1 MMIVGKDLCPSI
13 EAWKIYPMDLF
24 SRYVF
29 KQVLNALVM
38 ILGSLTAIVWIATS
52 LKQIENLSGGGFWL
66 FFQMTSLAMPQAM
79 AIVAPFAL
87 LIACLYSLQKLNLD
101 SELIVMTASGST
113 VWRFI
118 RPYALLGVLISL
130 LILFSNVFVQPASL
144 QKLREFI
151 TQVRTD
157 LIQHVLQAGKFSSAS
172 GGLTF
177 HIRDRADNGN
187 LLGLL
192 VSDERAKTEK
202 LTYLAEVGELI
213 KLDGRAYLKM
223 SNGHIHRKLNAKD
236 GVQIVKFDQYVF
248 DLSEFGGSKGGAKY
262 HKPKERYVHELMN
275 PSKADLKN
283 TRLMGQI
290 RAEIHD
296 RFASALYPLLF
307 ALIAVATLG
316 VARSTRQNSSKLLIY
331 GFCTGLAFRMAG
343 LSVVSLHKV
352 HPAAIWLVY
361 GVPILGMVG
370 CLLYI
375 WLSMSPD
382 KMLWVKG
389 LVPKAVS
396 GSRKRGQ
403 NA

>member
-1 MMIVGKDLCPSI
+1 
-13 EAWKIYPMDLF
+13 MDLF

-79 AIVAPFAL
+79 SIVAPFAL
-87 LIACLYSLQKLNLD
+87 LIACLYSLHKLNLD

-118 RPYALLGVLISL
+118 RPYALLGVIISL
-130 LILFSNVFVQPASL
+130 LILFSNVVVQPMSL

-177 HIRDRADNGN
+177 HIRDRAENGD

-192 VSDERAKTEK
+192 VSDERVANQTI
-202 LTYLAEVGELI
+202 TYLAEVGELI

-223 SNGHIHRKLNAKD
+223 TNGHIHRKLTTKD

-248 DLSEFGGSKGGAKY
+248 DLTEFGGSKSGGTY
-262 HKPKERYVHELMN
+262 HKPKERFISELLN
-275 PSKADLKN
+275 PSENERKN
-283 TRLMGQI
+283 KRFMGQL
-290 RAEIHD
+290 RAELHD
-296 RFASALYPLLF
+296 RFSSALYPLLF
-307 ALIAVATLG
+307 SLIAVAALG
-316 VARSTRQNSSKLLIY
+316 VARSTRQNSSKLLVY
-331 GFCTGLAFRMAG
+331 GFCIGLAFRMAG
-343 LSVVSLHKV
+343 LSFDSLHKV
-352 HPAAIWLVY
+352 NPNAIWLVY
-361 GVPILGMVG
+361 GGPILGMVG
-370 CLLYI
+370 SLVYI
-375 WLSMSPD
+375 WFYMSPD
-382 KMLWVKG
+382 KTEG
-389 LVPKAVS
+389 LRRLFQRSARN
-396 GSRKRGQ
+396 GTGKRGQ
-403 NA
+403 HA